1 MKYFNKSCLDT
12 AINIPPANSKIFL
25 YNNATVNLIKNTY
38 VSLGKIDESET
49 IRGIAI
55 NIGSTI
61 TTASTGTWIVG
72 SNLLHTP
79 NCKVRY
85 IIIDFT
91 NKKVNVLINTTLH
104 TWNININSA
113 LYSISFKFA
122 INNNGEMTAL
132 GLGGYTFTNHITTEA
147 EDIGN
152 DCVFINAYKDKD
164 GNIITSDVST
174 FTNVYIRDQLTLY
187 SDSTYNGT
195 PIHGYHMAEVEGNVI
210 YDIIGNTNGRL
221 IAPSITNAR
230 ARYNY
235 AYAVN
240 TYKGFREDTESEEPI
255 SSAKIPLGKDLC
267 IYKSAF
273 ETGSLVDAFNTAA
286 YPCSVIDD
294 RLVSVA
300 SRALTNNRIQ
310 IQDTR
315 IKYSQLGRHFRVK
328 YKITNLNA
336 LKMTKIY
343 VSVGTSYL
351 ASYGLSTTSE
361 ANATVNLAQ
370 GESIEKEF
378 TLNVGVADR
387 SQYFMQVIQVYCLY
401 ESALE
406 LNSQAFAIEN
416 LEVYQTDSLKDY
428 PVVEWGKNA
437 SESYVNPGIAANIPE
452 LSFMNTQLGNLA
464 KNVGSNPRDWIW
476 TNPDPDMGSSTD
488 SGWNFSSAP
497 TAVTTKGLW
506 QCGLYTLYCKNHD
519 ISDLP
524 EGVTSAVDVRM
535 NSTISGY
542 STSNFL
548 RCSQDIKAFKY
559 LHRPSFHSKIS
570 CWIKVNPT
578 VTSGTVVFALGSY
591 YNQYFQFSITNASNY
606 LNHEWFKFEFE
617 NPMNKIG
624 YRNTGL
630 INNWFGISAYSG
642 SVPASIPW
650 LIAIADLHV
659 EIKPTNSFLA
669 PLYADIDLENNSM
682 KNFKLYQKPMDSTIQ
697 KNIKLINSDYTV
709 QSTMVNDNSIEHFQI
724 LNTLK

>member
-25 YNNATVNLIKNTY
+25 YNNATVNLLKNTY

-55 NIGSTI
+55 AIASTI
-61 TTASTGTWIVG
+61 TTASTGTWIIG
-72 SNLLHTP
+72 SNLLHIP
-79 NCKVRY
+79 NYKVRY

-91 NKKVNVLINTTLH
+91 NKKVNALINTTLH
-104 TWNININSA
+104 TWDVNIDSN
-113 LYSISFKFA
+113 LYSIIFRFS
-122 INNNGEMTAL
+122 ITNNGEMNVL
-132 GLGGYTFTNHITTEA
+132 GLGGYSFANHTTTEA

-174 FTNVYIRDQLTLY
+174 FTNTYICDQLTLY
-187 SDSTYNGT
+187 SDTSYNGT
-195 PIHGYHMAEVEGNVI
+195 PIHGYHMAEVEGNVV

-221 IAPSITNAR
+221 IAPSITDVR
-230 ARYNY
+230 TRYNSV
-235 AYAVN
+235 YAVN
-240 TYKGFREDTESEEPI
+240 TYKGFREDTESKEPI

-273 ETGSLVDAFNTAA
+273 ETGVSLDTWTNSTIESGKLVVSAYRASTNTR
-286 YPCSVIDD
+286 CQ
-294 RLVSVA
+294 
-300 SRALTNNRIQ
+300 LT
-310 IQDTR
+310 DTR
-315 IKYSQLGRHFRVK
+315 LKASQIGRTLKVK
-328 YKITNLNA
+328 YRITNLNT
-336 LKMTKIY
+336 LPLTQI
-343 VSVGTSYL
+343 SITVGSAHAT
-351 ASYGLSTTSE
+351 AYGLGYTST
-361 ANATVNLAQ
+361 AIATVNLTQ

-378 TLNVGVADR
+378 TLNKGAASGTNFSSVL
-387 SQYFMQVIQVYCLY
+387 QVY
-401 ESALE
+401 AIFDGTLE

-416 LEVYQTDSLKDY
+416 LEVYQTDILQDY
-428 PVVEWGKNA
+428 PAVENGKNA
-437 SESYVNPGIAANIPE
+437 SESYINPGIIVNTPE

-464 KNVGSNPRDWIW
+464 KNVGPNPKDWIW
-476 TNPDPDMGSSTD
+476 TNPDPDMGASTD
-488 SGWNFSSAP
+488 SGWDFTAAP
-497 TAVTTKGLW
+497 TAITTRGLW
-506 QCGLYTLYCKNHD
+506 QCGTRTLYCKNHD
-519 ISDLP
+519 TSDLP
-524 EGVTSAVDVRM
+524 EGITTAVDLRM
-535 NSTISGY
+535 DTTISNA
-542 STSNFL
+542 STASFL
-548 RCSQDIKAFKY
+548 RCSQDMKAFKY

-570 CWIKVNPT
+570 CWIKVNPA
-578 VTSGTVVFALGSY
+578 VTSGAVVFALGSY
-591 YNQYFQFSITNASNY
+591 FNQYFQFNITNASNY

-630 INNWFGISAYSG
+630 VDNCFGISAYSG

-650 LIAIADLHV
+650 LLAIADLHT

-669 PLYADIDLENNSM
+669 PLYVDIDLENNSM

-697 KNIKLINSDYTV
+697 KNIKLINSDYQV